1 MKFVVYGMGI
11 TLARRMRTLR
21 GWLSLLLIPALVLG
35 RYWVLPAGDMTAPVQ
50 VGVCLPESGAE
61 AFWELLEG
69 HSGTVLTFLAAS
81 EGEIEARVASG
92 QWDCGV
98 ILPEDFGTRLET
110 LKTKGLFTLITGPN
124 SAVYPLVRETVSATM
139 AQLVSPALALEY
151 VREIGLGD
159 ALPEEAL
166 KNRVLEESERV
177 LLHMTTPDGSPLA
190 PLKLADSG
198 IRQLLCW
205 LTSCL
210 ILIWMLLSA
219 TELGT
224 WLQSPGAG
232 RMAPLQS
239 KTYRML
245 TRIGPEALMGA
256 ISGRLTLLVLGYG
269 PMAATAAWAYTL
281 FWMSAALL
289 LGRIPKIS
297 GGLPVW
303 IPFAGVASL
312 LGSGLLISRVEWMPV
327 GWFLAG
333 CEGDFRA
340 LVALAAATA
349 LCLGMAFGLEKA
361 R

>member
-1 MKFVVYGMGI
+1 MGI
-11 TLARRMRTLR
+11 TLFRRLKTLR

-35 RYWVLPAGDMTAPVQ
+35 LYRALPAGEMTAPVQ
-50 VGVCLPESGAE
+50 VGVCLPESGGE
-61 AFWELLEG
+61 EFWELLEG
-69 HSGTVLTFLAAS
+69 HSGTVLTFLVSS

-92 QWDCGV
+92 QWDCGI
-98 ILPEDFGTRLET
+98 ILPEDFGTRLEN
-110 LKTKGLFTLITGPN
+110 LKTKGLFTLVTGP
-124 SAVYPLVRETVSATM
+124 SSSVYPLVRETVSATM

-151 VREIGLGD
+151 VRESGLGD
-159 ALPEEAL
+159 DLPEEAL

-177 LLHMTTPDGSPLA
+177 LLHMTTPDGSPME
-190 PLKLADSG
+190 PLELADSG

-239 KTYRML
+239 KTCRML
-245 TRIGPEALMGA
+245 TRIGSEALMA
-256 ISGRLTLLVLGYG
+256 AVSGSLTLLVLGYG
-269 PMAATAAWAYTL
+269 PMAVAAVWGYTFL
-281 FWMSAALL
+281 WMWAALV
-289 LGRIPKIS
+289 LGRIPQIS
-297 GGLPVW
+297 GGLPVLM
-303 IPFAGVASL
+303 PFAGAVSL

-327 GWFLAG
+327 GRFLAC
-333 CEGDFRA
+333 CEGDFWA
-340 LVALAAATA
+340 FLTLTAASA
-349 LCLGMAFGLEKA
+349 LCLGMALGLDKA